1 MKKSLKAVIVRIK
14 KKKKDLELRLGYVFY
29 HRDLICSGETCLGG
43 SKWNIDE
50 ENKEVIF
57 YGSSDDFGQMPS
69 DKWESLVKNFKADQ
83 LNSWHL
89 ERILESILEVKDT
102 DINNYKFRYGNKTA

>member
-1 MKKSLKAVIVRIK
+1 MEKSLKAVVVRTK
-14 KKKKDLELRLGYVFY
+14 ERKLELRVGYVFY
-29 HRDLICSGETCLGG
+29 HRDFLNPGETCLGG
-43 SKWNIDE
+43 TRWNIDE

-69 DKWESLVKNFKADQ
+69 DGWESLVKDFKADW

-89 ERILESILEVKDT
+89 ERILKNVLKVEDT
-102 DINNYKFRYGNKTA
+102 DINNYKFKYGDKTA